1 MQIATNNQEEW
12 LKILSKGMVTLPI
25 SWRKELGIE
34 EGKMVKAKIVDNQ
47 IIIEP
52 IEKPVLYRTYSQK
65 ELQQFLKDDQLP
77 KKLAKRLAK
86 KLEKHKLFHQV
97 NS

>member
-34 EGKMVKAKIVDNQ
+34 EGKMVRAKIIDNQ

-52 IEKPVLYRTYSQK
+52 MEKPVLYRTYSQK

-77 KKLAKRLAK
+77 KNLEKKLAK

>member
-34 EGKMVKAKIVDNQ
+34 EGKMVKAKIVANQ

-52 IEKPVLYRTYSQK
+52 MEKPVLYRTYSQK
-65 ELQQFLKDDQLP
+65 ELQQFLKDDRLP
-77 KKLAKRLAK
+77 KNLEKRLAK
-86 KLEKHKLFHQV
+86 KLEKQKLFHQV
-97 NS
+97 NR

>member
-1 MQIATNNQEEW
+1 MQIAVNNQEEW

-34 EGKMVKAKIVDNQ
+34 EGKMVKAKIIDNQ

-52 IEKPVLYRTYSQK
+52 MEKPVLYRTYSQK
-65 ELQQFLKDDQLP
+65 ELQQFLKDDKLP
-77 KKLAKRLAK
+77 KNLEKKLAE
-86 KLEKHKLFHQV
+86 KLK
-97 NS
+97 

>member
-1 MQIATNNQEEW
+1 MQIAVNNQEEW

-34 EGKMVKAKIVDNQ
+34 EGKMVKAKIIDNQ

-52 IEKPVLYRTYSQK
+52 MEKPVLYRTYSQK
-65 ELQQFLKDDQLP
+65 ELQQFLKDDKLSKNLE
-77 KKLAKRLAK
+77 KKLAE
-86 KLEKHKLFHQV
+86 KLK
-97 NS
+97 

>member
-1 MQIATNNQEEW
+1 MQMTINSQEEW

-34 EGKMVKAKIVDNQ
+34 EGKMVKAKIVANK

-52 IEKPVLYRTYSQK
+52 MEKPVLYRTYSQK
-65 ELQQFLKDDQLP
+65 ELQQFLKDDKLP
-77 KKLAKRLAK
+77 NNLEKKLAK
-86 KLEKHKLFHQV
+86 KLK
-97 NS
+97 

>member
-1 MQIATNNQEEW
+1 MQITTNNQEEW

-34 EGKMVKAKIVDNQ
+34 EGKMVKAKIIANQ

-52 IEKPVLYRTYSQK
+52 MEKPVLYRTYSKK
-65 ELQQFLKDDQLP
+65 ELQQFLKDDKLP
-77 KKLAKRLAK
+77 TNLEKKLAK
-86 KLEKHKLFHQV
+86 KLK
-97 NS
+97 